1 VHLVITKEN
10 YMKQGNKTKT
20 EILIS
25 LSVLLFG
32 IAVFF
37 VIIEVI
43 SEALVY

>member
-1 VHLVITKEN
+1 
-10 YMKQGNKTKT
+10 MKQGNKTKT